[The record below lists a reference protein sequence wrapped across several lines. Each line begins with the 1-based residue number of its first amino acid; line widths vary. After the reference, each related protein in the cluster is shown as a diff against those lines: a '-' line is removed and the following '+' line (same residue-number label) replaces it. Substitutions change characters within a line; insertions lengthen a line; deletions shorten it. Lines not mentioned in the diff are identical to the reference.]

1 MLALGDEVAIYV
13 EILHITIVLHITL
26 GLDFVV
32 RIPVKIE
39 NYRSEVPNFR
49 RRSTSDDQVSFKSKS
64 LSLVDLHYGYMQM
77 LQMSFQKTT
86 VLQCVSIA
94 PDRPDLS
101 FRLVLGRRV
110 LCSSATKSEK
120 LVVLTRFS
128 SSPVSHCLDLLSFRV
143 IRSLPMGHGSY
154 YLASSNPNQWLP
166 IGEDGKKL
174 SSKLDVSDEKKRGVV
189 WGLPSSNKYWKRA
202 WFFVDGD
209 WGRNLPADREK
220 SLSEECKESPVV
232 AGVAACDLEDEPLL
246 CRSSAKGKGPAIQ
259 KEEGPPRPMGGDG
272 AEIHMDV
279 ASGSRGVGLLEE
291 VGMSWAC
298 SRVSRTRGVFAL
310 SEIAGSPEATFA
322 GDCNYRS
329 EVPDFRRRSTS
340 DDQVI
345 EVSLSLVD
353 LHYGYIQMLQMSFQ
367 EVGREMFP
375 STCNIQARG
384 THEVLVVSGK
394 PSSRPSILW
403 GHWIAPNG
411 TRTHSFLSWSHVGT
425 WR

>member
-1 MLALGDEVAIYV
+1 MSPRGIYR
-13 EILHITIVLHITL
+13 TL

-39 NYRSEVPNFR
+39 NYRSEVPDFR

-77 LQMSFQKTT
+77 LQMSFQETT

-94 PDRPDLS
+94 LDRPDLS

-110 LCSSATKSEK
+110 LCASAK

-128 SSPVSHCLDLLSFRV
+128 PSPVSHRLDLLSFRV

-166 IGEDGKKL
+166 IGKDGKKL
-174 SSKLDVSDEKKRGVV
+174 SGKLDVADEKKRGVV
-189 WGLPSSNKYWKRA
+189 WGLPSFNKYWKRA
-202 WFFVDGD
+202 WFFVGGD
-209 WGRNLPADREK
+209 WGRNLPADKEK
-220 SLSEECKESPVV
+220 SLSEACKESPVV
-232 AGVAACDLEDEPLL
+232 AGVASCDSEDEPLL
-246 CRSSAKGKGPAIQ
+246 RRSSAKGKGPAIQ
-259 KEEGPPRPMGGDG
+259 KEEESPRPMGGDG

-279 ASGSRGVGLLEE
+279 AGGSRGVGLLEE

-298 SRVSRTRGVFAL
+298 SRVSRPRGVFAL

-340 DDQVI
+340 DNQV
-345 EVSLSLVD
+345 SFKG
-353 LHYGYIQMLQMSFQ
+353 HSFQ
-367 EVGREMFP
+367 FTVDHHFMPILCGRCIIIL
-375 STCNIQARG
+375 STMKI
-384 THEVLVVSGK
+384 SGSVFSQ
-394 PSSRPSILW
+394 PLY
-403 GHWIAPNG
+403 G
-411 TRTHSFLSWSHVGT
+411 
-425 WR
+425 